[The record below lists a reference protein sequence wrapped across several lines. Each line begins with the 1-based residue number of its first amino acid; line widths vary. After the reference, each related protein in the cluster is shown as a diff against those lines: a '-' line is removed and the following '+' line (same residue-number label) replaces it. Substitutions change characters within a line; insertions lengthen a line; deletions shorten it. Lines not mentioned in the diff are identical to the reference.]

1 MFPVKQRVP
10 REIFKKVMTEGE
22 RFSSGLFLLKRLENG
37 LEHGRFGIVV
47 PKKVAKLSVS
57 RHEIKRW
64 ICASIK
70 ENASI
75 FGNFDYVFS
84 ALPKISDQNFQ
95 KINEE
100 MKKFRFNENL

>member
-22 RFSSGLFLLKRLENG
+22 RFSSGLFLLKRKENG
-37 LEHGRFGIVV
+37 LEYGRFGIVV
-47 PKKVAKLSVS
+47 PKKVAKLAVS

-70 ENASI
+70 ENLSS
-75 FGNFDYVFS
+75 FGNFDYIFS
-84 ALPKISDQNFQ
+84 ALPQIADKNFQ

-100 MKKFRFNENL
+100 IKKISFK